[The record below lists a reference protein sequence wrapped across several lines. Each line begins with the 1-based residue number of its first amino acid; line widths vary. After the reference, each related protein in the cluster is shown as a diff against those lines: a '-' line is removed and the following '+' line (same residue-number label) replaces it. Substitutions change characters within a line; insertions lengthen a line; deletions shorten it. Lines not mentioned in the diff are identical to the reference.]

1 DRVGSEW
8 RFSGRLA
15 EGIDC
20 QRCHGPGLRHIQAAS
35 SGNKQAIRE
44 AIVNPAQLPAER
56 QIELCLQCHLE
67 TTSTRLPHSIL
78 RFDRGAFS
86 YRPGQPLSDYVLHFD
101 QAPGTG
107 WDDKFEIA
115 HQAYRLRKSTC
126 FQKSAGRLTCT
137 TCHNPHA
144 AMRGQ
149 AAIESYTAVCRR
161 CHGPELEKR
170 IAGKKHT
177 SAPNCLECH
186 MPKRRTDDVV
196 HVVMTDHFIQRTK

>member
-1 DRVGSEW
+1 HARTYLHRTAEDQLFELPVAWYSEDGGYWAMNPGYDFPNHYDFSRKITQECVFCHNAYPEIVPGSDRFGSES

-35 SGNKQAIRE
+35 RGNKQAIRE

-107 WDDKFEIA
+107 WADKFEIA
-115 HQAYRLRKSTC
+115 HQAYRLR
-126 FQKSAGRLTCT
+126 
-137 TCHNPHA
+137 
-144 AMRGQ
+144 
-149 AAIESYTAVCRR
+149 
-161 CHGPELEKR
+161 
-170 IAGKKHT
+170 
-177 SAPNCLECH
+177 
-186 MPKRRTDDVV
+186 
-196 HVVMTDHFIQRTK
+196 